1 MIKQIQPLTIDDK
14 LRESHSNYF
23 NMIDNYIYLYHTD
36 TLIALP
42 LFPESIQDSMVTTY
56 SPNTPMSRS
65 APIYSYSHSGPRSL
79 TLELP
84 LHRDMMN
91 AVNVDN
97 TSLFAAKLDVLS
109 QDDYVDIMINQ
120 LQSAALPRYA
130 SAEKMINPPLVAV
143 RFGDSIFCKGVVEGG
158 VSTTHSGPILS
169 NNKYALV
176 NVSFT
181 VHEVDPYDADTV
193 ALEGGFRGIRTSLE
207 SRLFRRSSG
216 GSSGN
221 IIPGNSGKFSTV
233 SLY

>member
-1 MIKQIQPLTIDDK
+1 MVSAVQPVKMDDT
-14 LRESHSNYF
+14 LRETQHKYF
-23 NMIDNYIYLYHTD
+23 NMIDNYIYLYHTN

-56 SPNTPMSRS
+56 SPTTPMSRS

-91 AVNVDN
+91 SVNIDN
-97 TSLFAAKLDVLS
+97 SSIFSAKLDELS
-109 QDDYVDIMINQ
+109 DDDYVDTMINQ

-130 SAEKMINPPLVAV
+130 STEKMINPPLVAV
-143 RFGDSIFCKGVVEGG
+143 RFGNSIFCKGIVDNG

-176 NVSFT
+176 TVSFT
-181 VHEVDPYDADTV
+181 IHEVDPYDADTV

-207 SRLFRRSSG
+207 SKLF
-216 GSSGN
+216 
-221 IIPGNSGKFSTV
+221 KKT
-233 SLY
+233 